1 MYLIRTQCNSASTNW
16 SLLLLLLSSFSH
28 VWLCAT
34 PEMAA
39 HQALPSLGFSRQEHW
54 SHFPLQCMKVK
65 SESEVTQSPVRLFA
79 TPWTAAHQAPPPMG
93 FSRQEYWSGVPL
105 PSPNWSLVLCKSNQ
119 LGSVWNLEEIQKK
132 NKIYIFPAHTIKLE
146 RQNKFQEDHV
156 PG

>member
-105 PSPNWSLVLCKSNQ
+105 PSPKRNLNPLNFCAQ
-119 LGSVWNLEEIQKK
+119 LAWHGKMEWCLGAYYKEGYFWWLLIIF
-132 NKIYIFPAHTIKLE
+132 KINYIFK
-146 RQNKFQEDHV
+146 
-156 PG
+156 